1 MVGTGHTRERDVEIW
16 VERPV
21 EGKRGQK
28 SVLGMTDDARK
39 SCAPLSDLAGMGR
52 GAEGLFEGVGG
63 MMVVERG
70 RTGNEICSLNGK
82 IQLRPSPARN
92 LLATDHCPHR
102 HPSQRRRASVSS
114 ATTVLAMD
122 TPGKCPK

>member
-1 MVGTGHTRERDVEIW
+1 MAGVGGRGKMVGTGHTRERDVEIW

-52 GAEGLFEGVGG
+52 GAEGLFEVGWRDDG
-63 MMVVERG
+63 GGKRTDGERD
-70 RTGNEICSLNGK
+70 
-82 IQLRPSPARN
+82 
-92 LLATDHCPHR
+92 LLAEW
-102 HPSQRRRASVSS
+102 
-114 ATTVLAMD
+114 
-122 TPGKCPK
+122 